1 MPFLITIL
9 WLYMMF
15 EIIPAARLRGVM
27 NAIQSIW
34 PDRMPT
40 QVTVCPSGSN
50 SIILRLTFDN
60 VHYILRVM
68 DFIDDVSQRKNQ
80 ITCLKKAAELGLAP
94 SCLYEHA
101 EDGILITEFIASQ
114 KIIKTKKWLFEIANS
129 LKIIHQDQTFPVP
142 HQPLFPY
149 MDKLTD
155 TLRDSKL
162 SLYLNQYLENIDE
175 IKRLLTPHLELT
187 SCHNDLNFS
196 NLLFNGEKTYFIDW
210 EAAGLEDP
218 FFDLAMVCN
227 EFISN
232 DEDRAY
238 FISHYF
244 GRSLTAIEVAKLNGM
259 RQIAYCYLALHFLE
273 HALNSGLSLS
283 IDYPIEPVPT
293 VSEWI
298 KGFDSEEYQLKS
310 ADDYLL
316 YAFTKIKESNSQIE
330 SCDLDSLIIYT

>member
-1 MPFLITIL
+1 
-9 WLYMMF
+9 MF
-15 EIIPAARLRGVM
+15 EMIPADRLHGVM

-34 PDRMPT
+34 SDRMPEK
-40 QVTVCPSGSN
+40 VTVCSSGSN
-50 SIILRLTFDN
+50 SIILTITFDN

-68 DFIDDVSQRKNQ
+68 DFIDDLSNRKNQ
-80 ITCLKKAAELGLAP
+80 ITCLKKAAVLGLAP
-94 SCLYEHA
+94 CCLYENA
-101 EDGILITEFIASQ
+101 EDGVLITEFIASQ
-114 KIIKTKKWLFEIANS
+114 KIIKTKEWLSEIANS
-129 LKIIHQDQTFPVP
+129 LKILHQDQTFPVP

-149 MDKLTD
+149 MDELAGKL
-155 TLRDSKL
+155 RGSKL
-162 SLYLNQYLENIDE
+162 SLYLNQYLDKIDE
-175 IKRLLTPHLELT
+175 IKLLLTPHLELT

-232 DEDRAY
+232 DEDRVY
-238 FISHYF
+238 FISQYF
-244 GRSLTAIEVAKLNGM
+244 GRALTALEVAKLNGM

-273 HALNSGLSLS
+273 HALNSGLLLS

-298 KGFDSEEYQLKS
+298 EGFDRGEYQLNS
-310 ADDYLL
+310 ADEFLF
-316 YAFTKIKESNSQIE
+316 YAFTKIKESNAQIE
-330 SCDLDSLIIYT
+330 SCEFSSLAHQKMAIK